1 MTEFGESVTDV
12 GPGGLIVSVP
22 DAEMPFDVAVIEAC
36 VTDATT
42 VVEIVK
48 LAVDWPPEMMT
59 LAGVSAL

>member
-1 MTEFGESVTDV
+1 M
-12 GPGGLIVSVP
+12 IVSVP